1 MAIAGSIYCGR
12 VAVLYEAWKGEE
24 GGGEWGAAT
33 RAGGRAGEGW
43 QGGGA
48 KGIGKG
54 ATVIRGTERRG
65 EGGGNKTHNSS
76 RERNQTHSKGKRREL
91 EQKRRRRR
99 RGRGERGDEGTS
111 VRLCHQVLRRE
122 HT

>member
-54 ATVIRGTERRG
+54 ATVIRGTERPG

-76 RERNQTHSKGKRREL
+76 RERNQTHSKAKRREAGGGT
-91 EQKRRRRR
+91 EEGRCRGGGEGREGT
-99 RGRGERGDEGTS
+99 RGRVCG
-111 VRLCHQVLRRE
+111 CAIKC
-122 HT
+122 